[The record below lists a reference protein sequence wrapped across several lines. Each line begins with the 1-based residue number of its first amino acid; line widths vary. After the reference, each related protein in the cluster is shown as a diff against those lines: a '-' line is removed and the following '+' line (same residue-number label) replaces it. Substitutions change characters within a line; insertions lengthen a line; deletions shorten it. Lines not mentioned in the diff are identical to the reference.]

1 MTAVPSR
8 LSVRSNAASSA
19 GSWTAPTTILFLRD
33 RERPGKPLVTIEM
46 NGNQIVQI
54 HGYQND
60 AGQAVKPMVRYA
72 DILDPWLAW
81 LAAGSKRNEDGT
93 PRVPRQKAAD
103 GKIQARTA

>member
-1 MTAVPSR
+1 
-8 LSVRSNAASSA
+8 
-19 GSWTAPTTILFLRD
+19 
-33 RERPGKPLVTIEM
+33 
-46 NGNQIVQI
+46 
-54 HGYQND
+54 
-60 AGQAVKPMVRYA
+60 MVRYA

>member
-1 MTAVPSR
+1 M
-8 LSVRSNAASSA
+8 
-19 GSWTAPTTILFLRD
+19 
-33 RERPGKPLVTIEM
+33 TIEM

-81 LAAGSKRNEDGT
+81 LAVGSKRNEDGT
-93 PRVPRQKAAD
+93 PKVSRKKKAA
-103 GKIQARTA
+103 GGEPQARTA